1 MRKTVVK
8 QRAAIFMVEDESLAL
23 LPGSSE
29 DFYLWLDDIGGM
41 SWSGQRVS
49 LCPH

>member
-1 MRKTVVK
+1 MVK
-8 QRAAIFMVEDESLAL
+8 QRAAIFMVEDESLTL

-41 SWSGQRVS
+41 S
-49 LCPH
+49 